1 MSDQQHKNKLS
12 GHYTLAEDIA
22 NSITHGVGAAL
33 SIAGLSLLVVFAAMN
48 GDPWRIV
55 SFSIY
60 GATLVI
66 LYLASTLYHSIQSP
80 RVRPIMRRFDHI
92 AIYLLIAGTYTPFT
106 LVVLRGAL
114 GWVLFGI
121 VWGCAV
127 AGIIMKLHSVDRH
140 EVISVILYL
149 AMGWVGII
157 AVKPVLEAMPL
168 VGALGMV
175 AGGVFYT
182 AGVAFYVW
190 NRLPYNHSIWHCF
203 VLAGSACHF
212 FVILLAL

>member
-1 MSDQQHKNKLS
+1 MSDEYHERKKS
-12 GHYTLAEDIA
+12 GHYTLAEDMA
-22 NSITHGVGAAL
+22 NSISHGIGAAL
-33 SIAGLSLLVVFAAMN
+33 SIAGLSLLVVFAAMK

-55 SFSIY
+55 SFSVY
-60 GATLVI
+60 GATLVT

-106 LVVLRGAL
+106 LVVLRGTM
-114 GWVLFGI
+114 GWTLFGI

-127 AGIIMKLHSVDRH
+127 AGIIMKLHSVERH
-140 EVISVILYL
+140 EVISVILYI

-157 AVKPVLEAMPL
+157 AFKPVLDSIPL
-168 VGALGMV
+168 AGVIGMV

-212 FVILLAL
+212 FVVLLAI